1 MDAGGPKA
9 PGISPVSSV
18 TGEAGRPARLS
29 LEVCRSST
37 TRFMLCRG
45 RIPVL
50 EASYLQDL
58 DAECLKPGEKPV
70 QGRLIL
76 NGTVQDGFDRLHR
89 GGKPGEVK
97 QGLRRENSSHAD
109 LVVGRWHRSPQSIR
123 NWAWPVPNVP
133 LYGSPHPTHDG

>member
-18 TGEAGRPARLS
+18 TGEAGRPATLS
-29 LEVCRSST
+29 LGVRRSST
-37 TRFMLCRG
+37 TRFMLWRG

-58 DAECLKPGEKPV
+58 DAECLEPGEKPV

-76 NGTVQDGFDRLHR
+76 NRTVQDGFDRLH
-89 GGKPGEVK
+89 
-97 QGLRRENSSHAD
+97 
-109 LVVGRWHRSPQSIR
+109 
-123 NWAWPVPNVP
+123 
-133 LYGSPHPTHDG
+133 